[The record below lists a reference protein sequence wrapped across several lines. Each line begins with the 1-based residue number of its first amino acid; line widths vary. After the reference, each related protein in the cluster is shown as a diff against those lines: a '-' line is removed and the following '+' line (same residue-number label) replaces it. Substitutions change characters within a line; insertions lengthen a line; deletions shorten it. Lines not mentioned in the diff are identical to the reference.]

1 MFYFSEKYIFHM
13 FCGVNHTFIA
23 ILLALHS
30 FFDSMI
36 PFFFL
41 FNTFLFSVWYALYLY
56 DQHYYHFIWTLF
68 YQWWSPT
75 TTGLIS
81 FPTSL
86 TDWDLHISREIYTIY
101 SLGNT
106 SIQLTKK
113 RQNHCLL
120 RKVSNLL
127 LFLSIMSNC
136 KLPKVINVLLLLFYT
151 QKKIKCRQNVNS
163 FNCHRKQR
171 FSPLCQ

>member
-1 MFYFSEKYIFHM
+1 MWTIPLSQSY
-13 FCGVNHTFIA
+13 
-23 ILLALHS
+23 LHY
-30 FFDSMI
+30 I
-36 PFFFL
+36 PFSIQRYLFSFCLTRSYFL
-41 FNTFLFSVWYALYLY
+41 FDTRYIYMINITIILFELCFINGDHPLLLDWFHSLLVWP
-56 DQHYYHFIWTLF
+56 IEICI
-68 YQWWSPT
+68 YQE
-75 TTGLIS
+75 
-81 FPTSL
+81 
-86 TDWDLHISREIYTIY
+86 EIYNIY

-106 SIQLTKK
+106 NIQLTKK

-136 KLPKVINVLLLLFYT
+136 KLPKVINVLLLLLYT